1 MKIVIDGEES
11 EEATIDSGVPQGKVL
26 GSLLFLYHIND
37 LQDAVKSSVRLLA
50 DDCLLYR
57 NIKTERDHTILQQD
71 LANLEISAT
80 NWGMRFNAKKCYILS
95 IRNKSQRMYTLDGHI
110 LQQVQNNPYL
120 GLQISEDL
128 KWTTH
133 IINVAKKANST
144 LGFLRINLRFC
155 PKECKK
161 TAYISLARSTM
172 EYGAIVWYQ
181 VDPAPKS
188 FRPER
193 PEPNRLGPG
202 TT

>member
-1 MKIVIDGEES
+1 MGHK
-11 EEATIDSGVPQGKVL
+11 L
-26 GSLLFLYHIND
+26 GY
-37 LQDAVKSSVRLLA
+37 
-50 DDCLLYR
+50 
-57 NIKTERDHTILQQD
+57 
-71 LANLEISAT
+71 
-80 NWGMRFNAKKCYILS
+80 AKKCYILS

-133 IINVAKKANST
+133 ITNVAKKANST

-181 VDPAPKS
+181 VDPAGTTWAES
-188 FRPER
+188 TRARNDLGRIDSGPER
-193 PEPNRLGPG
+193 PETNSIGIRILQA
-202 TT
+202 TSTN

>member
-1 MKIVIDGEES
+1 MGQK
-11 EEATIDSGVPQGKVL
+11 L
-26 GSLLFLYHIND
+26 GY
-37 LQDAVKSSVRLLA
+37 
-50 DDCLLYR
+50 
-57 NIKTERDHTILQQD
+57 
-71 LANLEISAT
+71 
-80 NWGMRFNAKKCYILS
+80 AKKCYILS

-128 KWTTH
+128 KLTTH
-133 IINVAKKANST
+133 ITNVAKKANST
-144 LGFLRINLRFC
+144 LGFLRRNLRFC

-193 PEPNRLGPG
+193 PGPNRLGPG

>member
-1 MKIVIDGEES
+1 MPYS
-11 EEATIDSGVPQGKVL
+11 S
-26 GSLLFLYHIND
+26 SLLSNLF
-37 LQDAVKSSVRLLA
+37 A

-71 LANLEISAT
+71 LANLEIWAK

-133 IINVAKKANST
+133 ITNVAKKANST
-144 LGFLRINLRFC
+144 LGFLRRNLRFY

-161 TAYISLARSTM
+161 TAYISLVRSTM
-172 EYGAIVWYQ
+172 EYGAIVW
-181 VDPAPKS
+181 DPYTTSDINKL
-188 FRPER
+188 ER
-193 PEPNRLGPG
+193 IQRRTARFITGLLFTKNSERFIAGTKPSTTLYRNTSLRLVLLS
-202 TT
+202 